1 MQEIRWIGTTELT
14 GHKLARAPHLRPI
27 LIQAGSLGPNLPEQD
42 ILVSPQHRILMS
54 GEKAQLFFEER
65 EVLAA
70 AKHLTDLDGVDEVG
84 TLGVTYIHFMFDQH
98 EVVLSNGVW
107 TESFQPGDQ
116 TMDSMGAGAKAE
128 IFELFPELQTA
139 EGLQDYAAARRSLK
153 KHEAKLLVR

>member
-1 MQEIRWIGTTELT
+1 MSKFYKIWLIFDPRRVFVAQGVFLFL
-14 GHKLARAPHLRPI
+14 LAVMIHL
-27 LIQAGSLGPNLPEQD
+27 
-42 ILVSPQHRILMS
+42 
-54 GEKAQLFFEER
+54 
-65 EVLAA
+65 
-70 AKHLTDLDGVDEVG
+70 
-84 TLGVTYIHFMFDQH
+84 
-98 EVVLSNGVW
+98 VVLSNGVW